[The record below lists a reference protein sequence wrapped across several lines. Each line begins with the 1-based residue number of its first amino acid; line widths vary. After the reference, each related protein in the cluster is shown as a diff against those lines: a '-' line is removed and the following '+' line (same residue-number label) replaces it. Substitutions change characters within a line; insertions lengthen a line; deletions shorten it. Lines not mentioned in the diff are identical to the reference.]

1 MGFRQKL
8 STFVLITMST
18 TTTKDTIKSRLN
30 TDKILIYKASGVIHT
45 HKDRL
50 IYTYKNTYKILTNN
64 TIQ

>member
-30 TDKILIYKASGVIHT
+30 TDQILINKASGVIHT

-50 IYTYKNTYKILTNN
+50 IYTYLNIYKILINN
-64 TIQ
+64 TIK

>member
-30 TDKILIYKASGVIHT
+30 TDQILIYKASGVIHT
-45 HKDRL
+45 YKDRL
-50 IYTYKNTYKILTNN
+50 IYTYINTYKILTNN

>member
-30 TDKILIYKASGVIHT
+30 TDQILIYKASGVIYT

>member
-1 MGFRQKL
+1 
-8 STFVLITMST
+8 MST

-30 TDKILIYKASGVIHT
+30 TDQILIYKASGVIHT

-50 IYTYKNTYKILTNN
+50 IYTYINTYKILTNN

>member
-30 TDKILIYKASGVIHT
+30 TDQILIYKASGVIHT

-50 IYTYKNTYKILTNN
+50 IYTYINTYKILTNN
-64 TIQ
+64 IIQ